1 MTVPVAARPAARPAA
16 PNSGRDPRDDLVS
29 HLPALRAFAL
39 SLARN
44 GSAADDL
51 VQETI
56 LKAWAN
62 FDRFTPGT
70 NLRAWLFTILRNG
83 FYSDLRKHRRDVQ
96 DSDGLHAA
104 RLSQKPDHDSRLA
117 MRDFQRGFDQLIDEQ
132 REALVL
138 VGALGFSYEEA
149 AMTIGCA
156 LGTVKSRVN
165 RGRKRLAELLDLQD
179 GDSILAV
186 DAVQT
191 AVTSHQT
198 SLHG

>member
-1 MTVPVAARPAARPAA
+1 MKA
-16 PNSGRDPRDDLVS
+16 SDPRDEMIT

-39 SLARN
+39 SLVRN
-44 GSAADDL
+44 GPAADDL

-56 LKAWAN
+56 LKAWAG
-62 FDRFTPGT
+62 FDRFTVGT

-83 FYSDLRKHRRDVQ
+83 FYSDLRKHRREVQ
-96 DSDGLHAA
+96 DSEGLFAA
-104 RLSQKPDHDSRLA
+104 RLSQKPDHDTNLA
-117 MRDFQRGFDQLIDEQ
+117 MRDFQRGFEQLIDEQ
-132 REALVL
+132 REALML

-149 AMTIGCA
+149 AVTIGCA

-165 RGRKRLAELLDLQD
+165 RGRKRLAELLKLED
-179 GDSILAV
+179 GASIIPS

-191 AVTSHQT
+191 AVASHQT

>member
-1 MTVPVAARPAARPAA
+1 MKD
-16 PNSGRDPRDDLVS
+16 SDPREEMIG

-39 SLARN
+39 SLVRN
-44 GSAADDL
+44 GPAADDL

-56 LKAWAN
+56 LKAWSS

-83 FYSDLRKHRRDVQ
+83 FYSDLRKHRREVQ
-96 DSDGLHAA
+96 DSEGQFAA
-104 RLSQKPDHDSRLA
+104 RLSQKPDHDAALA
-117 MRDFQRGFDQLIDEQ
+117 MRDFQRGFEQLIDEQ
-132 REALVL
+132 REALML

-149 AMTIGCA
+149 AVTIGCA

-165 RGRKRLAELLDLQD
+165 RGRKRLAELLKLEE
-179 GDSILAV
+179 GGSIIPT
-186 DAVQT
+186 DNVQT

>member
-1 MTVPVAARPAARPAA
+1 MKGA
-16 PNSGRDPRDDLVS
+16 DPRDELIA

-39 SLARN
+39 SLVRN

-56 LKAWAN
+56 LKAWSG
-62 FDRFTPGT
+62 FDKFTPGT

-83 FYSDLRKHRRDVQ
+83 FYSDLRKHRREVQ
-96 DSDGLHAA
+96 DSEGQFAA
-104 RLSQKPDHDSRLA
+104 RLSQKPDHDSSLA
-117 MRDFQRGFDQLIDEQ
+117 MRDFQRGFELLIDEQ

-149 AMTIGCA
+149 ALTIGCA
-156 LGTVKSRVN
+156 VGTVKSRVN
-165 RGRKRLAELLDLQD
+165 RGRKRLAEVLKLEEGASL
-179 GDSILAV
+179 IPT

-191 AVTSHQT
+191 AVTSQQP

>member
-1 MTVPVAARPAARPAA
+1 MIG
-16 PNSGRDPRDDLVS
+16 SDPRDALIT

-39 SLARN
+39 SLVRN

-56 LKAWAN
+56 LKAWAS
-62 FDRFTPGT
+62 FDRFTEGT

-83 FYSDLRKHRRDVQ
+83 FYSDLRKHRREVQ
-96 DSDGLHAA
+96 DSEGLFAA
-104 RLSQKPDHDSRLA
+104 RLSQKPDHDSNLA
-117 MRDFQRGFDQLIDEQ
+117 MRDFQRGFERLIDEQ

-149 AMTIGCA
+149 AVTIGCA
-156 LGTVKSRVN
+156 VGTVKSRVN
-165 RGRKRLAELLDLQD
+165 RGRKRLAELLHLEE
-179 GDSILAV
+179 GGSIMPV
-186 DAVQT
+186 DTVQT

>member
-1 MTVPVAARPAARPAA
+1 MT
-16 PNSGRDPRDDLVS
+16 GDDPRDELIT

-39 SLARN
+39 SLVRN

-56 LKAWAN
+56 LKAWSG
-62 FDRFTPGT
+62 FDKFTPGT

-83 FYSDLRKHRRDVQ
+83 FYSDLRKHRREVQ
-96 DSDGLHAA
+96 DSEGQFAA
-104 RLSQKPDHDSRLA
+104 RLSQKPDHDSNLA
-117 MRDFQRGFDQLIDEQ
+117 MRDFQRGFERLIDEQ

-149 AMTIGCA
+149 ALTIGCA
-156 LGTVKSRVN
+156 VGTVKSRVN
-165 RGRKRLAELLDLQD
+165 RGRKRLAEVLKLEPGASL
-179 GDSILAV
+179 IPT

-191 AVTSHQT
+191 AVTSQQT